1 MFVTFSL
8 LFLRITRETSHS
20 IHRSLG
26 VYSPLNSRFHIFLAR
41 FLVVYYKY
49 LLIMRR
55 TNDTIHCPLGIYRLS
70 FLFALFPIHIV
81 HSIGG
86 NRLIILFLRSE
97 EHTSELQS

>member
-41 FLVVYYKY
+41 FLVVYYICESCVVQMIPY
-49 LLIMRR
+49 
-55 TNDTIHCPLGIYRLS
+55 IHCPLGIYRLS
-70 FLFALFPIHIV
+70 VLFALLPIHIMR
-81 HSIGG
+81 SIGG
-86 NRLIILFLRSE
+86 NNYSFLIIITTL
-97 EHTSELQS
+97 